1 MELLWNNKAEHTS
14 NKIKRKCE
22 SERKMRAREKD
33 SSSQMTAAAATSERV
48 LFSLPLSETEKK
60 KDEIRDQLWGEDA
73 PCTRTE

>member
-1 MELLWNNKAEHTS
+1 
-14 NKIKRKCE
+14 
-22 SERKMRAREKD
+22 MRAREKD
-33 SSSQMTAAAATSERV
+33 SSSQMTAAAAAAAATSERV